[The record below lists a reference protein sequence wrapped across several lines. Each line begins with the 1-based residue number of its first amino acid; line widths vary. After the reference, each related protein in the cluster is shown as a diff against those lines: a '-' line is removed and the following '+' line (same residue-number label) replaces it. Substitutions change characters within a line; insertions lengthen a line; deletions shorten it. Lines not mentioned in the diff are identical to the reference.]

1 MIARLQVQLPFK
13 ISVPD
18 GQTYNLYYYELGP
31 YLVRVLPPLRSKTLT
46 VDHDHQV
53 FLNGIKAFSADIVR
67 VDFVKDSFDRCVVSP
82 DDPPLPLMEEAVNSF
97 LRRLRH
103 AAKAPKIHAIKLYET
118 TWRLEYL
125 NDEGTLLEAEH
136 GFITMTGAIRWN
148 FAFSALTKEV
158 WEDIHQLSPDY
169 EPNPWDELLLD
180 AQREMPNI
188 GAGIVLAATALEV
201 FISRILDRLASRAT
215 FPEAWEWINHRK
227 QRDHNPSIEEQFDS
241 LLKMFTGHSLKEE
254 KALWESF
261 VNLKGARNNFVHEG
275 ILQIGKV
282 QVVDEAM
289 AKKLIN
295 SASAIILKIRDWL
308 PSDLLW
314 PTFRT
319 RIEIQILKRIPW
331 QEEEKPAV
339 SEPI

>member
-201 FISRILDRLASRAT
+201 FISRILDRLA
-215 FPEAWEWINHRK
+215 
-227 QRDHNPSIEEQFDS
+227 DS